1 MKKEFN
7 EDHTPLGY
15 LITFRT
21 YGTWLQGDKRGSVDR
36 HNNRYGA
43 PVIKPNLDWLAYNK
57 SRLKH
62 APVKLNQKQRDL
74 IKQSI

>member
-21 YGTWLQGDKRGSVDR
+21 YGTWLHGDMRGSVDR
-36 HNNRYGA
+36 HHNRYGA
-43 PVIKPNLDWLAYNK
+43 PLIPPNQNWLRHNNE
-57 SRLKH
+57 SLKH
-62 APVKLNQKQRDL
+62 EPVKLSKKQKGLD
-74 IKQSI
+74 